1 MRTRLWIIGGVLA
14 VVLVGTLVVWQ
25 VTLRDTAT
33 PLLGSDVVAEIGGS
47 PSAPS
52 TQRPPGDTS
61 RPSATPQAGTGSVG
75 GDAFVVGSAPGDPGL
90 YTYATTGFE
99 EIDALGGA
107 RRAFLTLQ
115 PGGCGTIARWTA
127 LEERWDEHELCRS
140 PGGFDAAAY
149 NSFHEWFGQS
159 DLQEFS
165 CGPRGVPAIPLEAG
179 SWSYE
184 CANDARTEVFEVE
197 ALTDQAW
204 TVGGDAVDAVLV
216 RIRSTLSGESTGSSK
231 SETWYLPGTSLIL
244 FRNSFRTSVNESPI
258 GDVTYT
264 EDYQMNLVSL
274 TPAGRPND

>member
-107 RRAFLTLQ
+107 RHGYPAETLLDPALDRAR
-115 PGGCGTIARWTA
+115 GA
-127 LEERWDEHELCRS
+127 L
-140 PGGFDAAAY
+140 G
-149 NSFHEWFGQS
+149 
-159 DLQEFS
+159 
-165 CGPRGVPAIPLEAG
+165 
-179 SWSYE
+179 
-184 CANDARTEVFEVE
+184 
-197 ALTDQAW
+197 
-204 TVGGDAVDAVLV
+204 
-216 RIRSTLSGESTGSSK
+216 
-231 SETWYLPGTSLIL
+231 
-244 FRNSFRTSVNESPI
+244 
-258 GDVTYT
+258 
-264 EDYQMNLVSL
+264 
-274 TPAGRPND
+274 